1 MNGATFD
8 LKTIIEDSMN
18 HFYVVETTLAL
29 SVALSAIG
37 VIAWTIY
44 ANARDRRRMTPEQRA
59 AEDAELA
66 EEIRR
71 Y

>member
-1 MNGATFD
+1 MNVATFD
-8 LKTIIEDSMN
+8 LKTIIEDPMN
-18 HFYVVETTLAL
+18 HFYVETTLAL

>member
-1 MNGATFD
+1 MSYY
-8 LKTIIEDSMN
+8 IET
-18 HFYVVETTLAL
+18 VLAL

-59 AEDAELA
+59 AEDAEVA